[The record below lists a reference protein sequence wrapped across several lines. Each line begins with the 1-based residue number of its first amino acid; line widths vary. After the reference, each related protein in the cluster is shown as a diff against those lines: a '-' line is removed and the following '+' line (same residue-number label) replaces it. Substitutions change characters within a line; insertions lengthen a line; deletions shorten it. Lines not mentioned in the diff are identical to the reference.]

1 MCELIKRDQKPFH
14 LHSKLASSV
23 FILASDPNHLA
34 SGSLGFT
41 LYHQVRLIFASD
53 YLGNICLPFQPSD
66 NASVWTSKSWRNLLL
81 FLPASLSVFSPV
93 FCPDT
98 NLLNILKWYRSAYK
112 RKLTREAPHVLF
124 SSSSPAFPS
133 SSSCPSRV
141 LCTLATVGSSC
152 LGSCCSSAQ
161 NGLLNAI

>member
-14 LHSKLASSV
+14 LHSKLAPSV

-41 LYHQVRLIFASD
+41 LCHQVRLILASD
-53 YLGNICLPFQPSD
+53 YFGNICLPFQPSD
-66 NASVWTSKSWRNLLL
+66 SASAWTSRSWRNLLL
-81 FLPASLSVFSPV
+81 TLPASLSVFSPV
-93 FCPDT
+93 FCPNT
-98 NLLNILKWYRSAYK
+98 NLLNILKWYRNAYK
-112 RKLTREAPHVLF
+112 MKLTSEAPHILF

-133 SSSCPSRV
+133 SSFCLSGI
-141 LCTLATVGSSC
+141 LCALAPVGSSC
-152 LGSCCSSAQ
+152 LGSCCSFAQ